1 MMMQPF
7 DEEGCEAD
15 MPDLGALAGFPSMHK
30 VEVPLA
36 MRLAMGANPHQ
47 QAALY
52 GEFAAACELIS
63 GASLSYTAL
72 VNASAGMYLM
82 GEFEK
87 PAVAIIR
94 YGSPVAVASGMSLE
108 EAVEALGCLFS
119 KNASGSTVIFN
130 RTVDGVLAD
139 QLVSLVPELI
149 LAPAY
154 TVEAKARLVD
164 RTLLAP
170 RPTLRADT
178 LMEGR
183 SVAFGLLLQDRERPG
198 INPGLWQG
206 AENLGELWPAA
217 LFAWR
222 VAKHV
227 RSPGAVLV
235 KGERTVA
242 IATGSYTAAHLPA
255 LAHEVGGGPE
265 VLRGCVIALDE
276 ALENEGILE
285 AFARTKPTVLLHP
298 GNADEGLEDILVQ
311 RAKALGVL
319 LIATGR
325 AYRRLC

>member
-1 MMMQPF
+1 MQPF
-7 DEEGCEAD
+7 DEEGSEAD
-15 MPDLGALAGFPSMHK
+15 MPDLGALAGFPSIHK
-30 VEVPLA
+30 VEVPLS
-36 MRLAMGANPHQ
+36 MRLATGANAHQ

-52 GEFAAACELIS
+52 GDFAAACELIR
-63 GASLSYTAL
+63 GAALSYPAL

-94 YGSPVAVASGMSLE
+94 YGSPLAVASAMSLE
-108 EAVEALGCLFS
+108 EAVEELGSLFS
-119 KNASGSTVIFN
+119 KNVPGSTVIFN

-139 QLVSLVPELI
+139 QLASLLPELI
-149 LAPAY
+149 LAPTY
-154 TVEAKARLVD
+154 TVEAKERLTG

-178 LMEGR
+178 LMECR
-183 SVAFGLLLQDRERPG
+183 SVSFGLLLQDRERPG

-227 RSPGAVLV
+227 RSPGAVFV
-235 KGERTVA
+235 KGERTVV
-242 IATGSYTAAHLPA
+242 IAAGSYAAAHLPV
-255 LAHEVGGGPE
+255 LAHEIGGE
-265 VLRGCVIALDE
+265 LDVLRGCVIALDE
-276 ALENEGILE
+276 ALESEGVLE
-285 AFARTKPTVLLHP
+285 AFARTRPMVVLHP
-298 GNADEGLEDILVQ
+298 GNADEVLEEILVQ
-311 RAKALGVL
+311 RAKALDVL
-319 LIATGR
+319 LISTGR